1 MSLLARI
8 MLMLIVCVVEMMT
21 SFLFIPS
28 ESTASRCN
36 NLLDVLV
43 WCIWQGGLVCSFFFL
58 SIRRQYCST
67 AVRMVVYLYS
77 IVVFVLTGFSIAVCV
92 LFSGILFFDADF
104 RFIFSGICFL
114 VIMVANMNFMSGTMR
129 IGKIQRN
136 GDMPRSLSSDQPCS
150 LTRAGEEGESG
161 EKVARAGGTDT
172 CDMV

>member
-1 MSLLARI
+1 MSLFTRI

-104 RFIFSGICFL
+104 RFIFFRHMLFGNYGSQHEL
-114 VIMVANMNFMSGTMR
+114 YVRNNANWKDSKKWGY
-129 IGKIQRN
+129 
-136 GDMPRSLSSDQPCS
+136 
-150 LTRAGEEGESG
+150 A
-161 EKVARAGGTDT
+161 KVAVVRSTVQPNTGWRGGGVWGKSSTGGRDRHL
-172 CDMV
+172 